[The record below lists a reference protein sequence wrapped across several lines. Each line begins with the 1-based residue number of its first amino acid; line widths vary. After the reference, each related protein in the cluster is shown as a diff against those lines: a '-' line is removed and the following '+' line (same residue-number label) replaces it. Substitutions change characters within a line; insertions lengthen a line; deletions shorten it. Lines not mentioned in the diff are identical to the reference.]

1 MAEECILLRQ
11 YFRSHAQL
19 QRLLEKQEVSSHR
32 LLLFLLVVAH
42 FTREQ
47 SLLAAIKF
55 SSLKPLIDLPSGQ
68 LIYLLHVL
76 WRLLLRLLPFAP
88 ELLLPLQPGLAR
100 RYFVKLASLFHL
112 LLLGPLVR
120 PVFKSPVF
128 RIALII
134 IVIYIQAVQA

>member
-42 FTREQ
+42 FAREQ

-76 WRLLLRLLPFAP
+76 WRLLLRLLPFA